1 MGEGTFGR
9 RRRELGGGGEKVS
22 SGRPS
27 PQVQSWNEKG
37 WDGCVYSRRS
47 KGASVSETGRVPR
60 GGRGQGAAGTRPP
73 RVLKAEVWAGRFYSA

>member
-1 MGEGTFGR
+1 MRGHLGEDVDNWGA
-9 RRRELGGGGEKVS
+9 GGEKVS
-22 SGRPS
+22 SGRTS
-27 PQVQSWNEKG
+27 PQVQSWDEKG

-60 GGRGQGAAGTRPP
+60 GGRGQGAAGARPP